1 MWTNRGMRGDCGAE
15 REVSRGAFC
24 GIARGTGILL
34 VGIMSAAGGCG
45 SPPPPPAATVRLDLV
60 DHDGLLAAVAGRRG
74 RVVVLDCWSTSCPPC
89 VKEFPRLVALEAKY
103 RGRVAC
109 LSLAFDFEGLGS
121 IEQAAGRVEA
131 FLRTVNAGRIVNLL
145 ATEEADVMYRKLKLD
160 SVPAVYVWR
169 ADGSLARRFDATDAA
184 ARLGRPFTYEDVELE
199 VRALLEP

>member
-1 MWTNRGMRGDCGAE
+1 MWTNRGMRGDGRAGCRA
-15 REVSRGAFC
+15 AFC

-34 VGIMSAAGGCG
+34 VGIVAAAGGCG
-45 SPPPPPAATVRLDLV
+45 PPAPPAAAVRLDLV
-60 DHDGLLAAVAGRRG
+60 DHDGLLEAVARQRG

-121 IEQAAGRVEA
+121 VAEAARRVEE

-145 ATEEADVMYRKLKLD
+145 SKEEADVMYRKLELD

-169 ADGSLARRFDATDAA
+169 ADGSRARRFDASDSA